1 MIQMDDTSSADQ
13 CALDDGAVRAGWR
26 VRLMNLLTTADT
38 PHRTAAAFAWGVF
51 LSFSPFLGLQILLGL
66 GAAMLFRLNRVVVF
80 AGLCTNLPWIMVP
93 WYTFTTLIGAAALGV
108 DIRDD
113 IGAAITGLLEL
124 PIYRWEFWTRSL
136 EILAPFFWSFVV
148 GSSAG
153 ALVIGLATYVMVSR
167 TLLAVRVADGRA

>member
-1 MIQMDDTSSADQ
+1 MIRMDETPDADQ
-13 CALDDGAVRAGWR
+13 CALAGTSTRAGWR
-26 VRLMNLLTTADT
+26 ARLLNLLTAET
-38 PHRTAAAFAWGVF
+38 PHRTAAAFAFGVF
-51 LSFSPFLGLQILLGL
+51 LSFSPFLGFQIALGV
-66 GAAMLFRLNRVVVF
+66 GAAMLFRLSRVVVF
-80 AGLCTNLPWIMVP
+80 AGICTNLPWIMVP